1 MLKPGAIYNVTEFR
15 RCAVSL
21 LTMLGPQ
28 CSHLV
33 LLPCSGT
40 DKDKAER
47 QPNTLVLRRKPKLVE
62 TFRRV
67 TQRRA
72 ASMLR

>member
-1 MLKPGAIYNVTEFR
+1 MLKPGAIYNVTECR

-28 CSHLV
+28 CSHSV
-33 LLPCSGT
+33 LLLCSGT
-40 DKDKAER
+40 DKDKAEW
-47 QPNTLVLRRKPKLVE
+47 QPNRLVLRRKLKLAE

-67 TQRRA
+67 TQT
-72 ASMLR
+72 SML